1 MKIEVEDCDY
11 RYPKIL
17 MKTSTRGGRFSIRFQ
32 KKGIKSPRCKS
43 EIGYWGHLTVSQSKR
58 LIKELRSFVNVYVN
72 GEDIRFLDGM
82 GSAISSGDEIS
93 IVPDVAGGS

>member
-58 LIKELRSFVNVYVN
+58 LIKELRSFVN
-72 GEDIRFLDGM
+72 L
-82 GSAISSGDEIS
+82 EITS
-93 IVPDVAGGS
+93 EARREHGV